1 MKIPQSSS
9 SHTEKLPAPSQELGL
24 ILLRFDELSSTNDY
38 ARELAIQGLK
48 EGVTVIARKQTAG
61 KGRQGRNWSSP
72 MDEGLYLSIILRPQ
86 TTPARSSLITLA
98 AAIAVAETLRL
109 DFEVLADIKW
119 PNDVLLNGRKV
130 CGILVESSIE
140 NNRLQY
146 AILGIGV
153 NVAQKTFSDEL
164 QKTATSLFL
173 ETQREVTPTEF
184 LPRLLARLN
193 HWYAVSISQP
203 ENIISRWQELSSFA
217 RDCAV
222 RIISHQT
229 FVEGITRG
237 LTTSGALLVELDDG
251 ELREIVS
258 GEVSLRKS
266 LVPSP

>member
-1 MKIPQSSS
+1 MNTPESSS
-9 SHTEKLPAPSQELGL
+9 NHSEKLPAHPQELGA

-38 ARELAIQGLK
+38 ARDLAIQGLR
-48 EGVTVIARKQTAG
+48 EGVAVIARKQTAG

-72 MDEGLYLSIILRPQ
+72 LDEGLYLSIILRPQ
-86 TTPARSSLITLA
+86 TVPARGSLITLA

-109 DFEVLADIKW
+109 DFAAPADIKW
-119 PNDVLLNGRKV
+119 PNDILLNGRKI

-153 NVAQKTFSDEL
+153 NLAQKTFPDEL

-173 ETQREVTPTEF
+173 ETQSEITPADF
-184 LPRLLARLN
+184 LPPLLARLN
-193 HWYAVSISQP
+193 HWYAISISQP
-203 ENIISRWQELSSFA
+203 ESIISRWQELSSFA

-222 RIISHQT
+222 CVISHDT
-229 FVEGITRG
+229 IVEGITRG
-237 LTTSGALLVELDDG
+237 LTTSGALLVELDNG